1 MYILECVD
9 LLLQYNIYQFIML
22 YLCMCESIFLGP
34 SPTISATSVTTTS
47 VVISIE
53 NLPQLKYIVRFSIN
67 WYKVQYNLADG
78 TGVTMFNIVQ
88 PRDSITVDNLVP
100 GKTYVFKV
108 AYVARRNNIPANSTG
123 PFSNSITITTI
134 ISGMY
139 FFNPH
144 S

>member
-1 MYILECVD
+1 
-9 LLLQYNIYQFIML
+9 
-22 YLCMCESIFLGP
+22 MCEFIFLGP
-34 SPTISATSVTTTS
+34 SPTISAISVTTTS

-53 NLPQLKYIVRFSIN
+53 NLPQLKYIVGFNIN

-78 TGVTMFNIVQ
+78 TGVTMFNTVQ
-88 PRDSITVDNLVP
+88 PRDIITVDNLVP

-108 AYVARRNNIPANSTG
+108 AYIAANSTG
-123 PFSNSITITTI
+123 PFSNSITITTN

>member
-1 MYILECVD
+1 MIYIHK
-9 LLLQYNIYQFIML
+9 
-22 YLCMCESIFLGP
+22 
-34 SPTISATSVTTTS
+34 TISATSVTTTS

-53 NLPQLKYIVRFSIN
+53 NLPQLKYIFGFSIN

-78 TGVTMFNIVQ
+78 TGVTMFNTIQ
-88 PRDSITVDNLVP
+88 PSESITVDNLVP

-108 AYVARRNNIPANSTG
+108 AYVARHSYIATLANSTG
-123 PFSNSITITTI
+123 PFSNSITITTN

-139 FFNPH
+139 FLNPH